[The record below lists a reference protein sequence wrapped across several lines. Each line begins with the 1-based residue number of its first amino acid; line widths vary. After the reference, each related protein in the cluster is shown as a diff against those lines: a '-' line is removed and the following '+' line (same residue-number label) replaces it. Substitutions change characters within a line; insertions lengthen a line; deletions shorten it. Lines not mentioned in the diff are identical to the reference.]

1 MASHQEN
8 TDHIYGEMDIR
19 EQQKTMAGFL
29 RLASWTCICSIAVL
43 IFLALTN
50 A

>member
-1 MASHQEN
+1 MADQNDNSS
-8 TDHIYGEMDIR
+8 YVVGKMDIR

-29 RLASWTCICSIAVL
+29 RMTTWVCVLSILVL

>member
-1 MASHQEN
+1 MASHHEN

-29 RLASWTCICSIAVL
+29 RMTTWVCVLSILVL